1 MPKNIINNI
10 IDDDDEWENRYSFV
24 FVFWKKTKTK
34 AIFLFWFLLC
44 LDYFKSELSQSK
56 VLPSSSPR
64 TTTTNV
70 ANFIYKFRIF
80 AFQNLLSKHI
90 TQTHARIFRIK
101 KNQVDFEQ
109 KQKQKKNQVLLDIF
123 VSVKMSIFLFPF
135 FSFGKCQTKN
145 KKNVLT
151 IFCSV
156 LLSISS
162 CLFAFIEFWETKKN
176 K

>member
-80 AFQNLLSKHI
+80 VFLLFKIHFE
-90 TQTHARIFRIK
+90 TYYTHTHARIFRIKTNK

-109 KQKQKKNQVLLDIF
+109 KQKQKKKSSFAGYICFSQDVYFSLSFFFIWK
-123 VSVKMSIFLFPF
+123 VS
-135 FSFGKCQTKN
+135 N
-145 KKNVLT
+145 KK
-151 IFCSV
+151 
-156 LLSISS
+156 
-162 CLFAFIEFWETKKN
+162 
-176 K
+176 